1 MYGKWKG
8 KEPPSSRVNAHLYSF
23 SNVFS
28 CLSTNQVSFLTTSPC
43 KCLPHAWKLVKI
55 KMVKK
60 SFCLLLL
67 PPGLPKTW
75 VLMVGNNGDRH
86 NTYPLTL
93 SVVVPS
99 WPNQG
104 RLVEWRREGGEDVGI
119 IVGAAEEEED
129 VAEEEEGQELLW
141 ASNLVFSLSSSA
153 ILCSRLSQ
161 SLMEPPWL
169 PLHGHP
175 GLYLHL
181 SKTIFKKKTKIFRK
195 K

>member
-1 MYGKWKG
+1 
-8 KEPPSSRVNAHLYSF
+8 
-23 SNVFS
+23 
-28 CLSTNQVSFLTTSPC
+28 
-43 KCLPHAWKLVKI
+43 
-55 KMVKK
+55 
-60 SFCLLLL
+60 
-67 PPGLPKTW
+67 
-75 VLMVGNNGDRH
+75 MVGNNGDRH

-104 RLVEWRREGGEDVGI
+104 RLVEWRREGGADVGI
-119 IVGAAEEEED
+119 IVGAAAEEED
-129 VAEEEEGQELLW
+129 VAEEEEEEEGQELLW

-161 SLMEPPWL
+161 SLMDALWL

-181 SKTIFKKKTKIFRK
+181 RRKPKKSERNIQEEIRNFQEDKNQAEMQQVKNK
-195 K
+195 NLKLCHQL